1 MSTRSM
7 ITAAL
12 AALLALTGCDR
23 MIDGVSLSDLTARDT
38 TTERIID
45 LSAERPPEIA
55 VEIAALGTGAV
66 LRRVGQNGPVS
77 SWRSPDGAGLSYDG
91 GLLTATRGLGDD
103 LMSAE
108 LAGSRAMLAG
118 TAPERGYARIHSYV
132 DGENR
137 SYFVTYLCRAAGRN
151 ADSVTIGSETRA
163 ATRVDEHCTAPDM
176 EFINSYWVA
185 RDGTVL
191 RSRQWV
197 SDRVGHLETT
207 GAHR

>member
-1 MSTRSM
+1 MTTRSM
-7 ITAAL
+7 ITAL

-23 MIDGVSLSDLTARDT
+23 IAKGISLSEMTARDT
-38 TTERIID
+38 TTERVID
-45 LSAERPPEIA
+45 LSAGRPPEIA
-55 VEIAALGTGAV
+55 VEIPTLGTGAV
-66 LRRVGQNGPVS
+66 LRRVGQNGTVS
-77 SWRSPDGAGLSYDG
+77 SWRAPDGAGLSYDG

-118 TAPERGYARIHSYV
+118 DAPERGYARIHGYV
-132 DGENR
+132 NGENR
-137 SYFVTYLCRAAGRN
+137 TYFVTYLCRAAGRSS
-151 ADSVTIGSETRA
+151 DSVTIGDVTRA

-176 EFINSYWVA
+176 EFVNSFWVTG
-185 RDGTVL
+185 DGTVL